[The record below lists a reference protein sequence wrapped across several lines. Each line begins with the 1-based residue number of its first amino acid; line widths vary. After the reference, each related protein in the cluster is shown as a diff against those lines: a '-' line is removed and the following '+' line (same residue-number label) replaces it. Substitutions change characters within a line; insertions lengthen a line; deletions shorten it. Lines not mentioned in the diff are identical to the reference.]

1 MERQQIHHIIY
12 VGLTAALCAAIPLSN
27 FMMSVCLLFL
37 GLNWIVEWNWAE
49 KWQRLKLHKSAMLWL
64 LFLPLL
70 CVGFVKDDD
79 ALTALD
85 FFVRKLPVCL
95 APAVVV
101 TSERMTIKE
110 LRFVLGMFVLSVLFA
125 TVYSIGFYATHDVVN
140 IREISVFISHIRFS
154 LCIDIAI
161 VLLMFVVLKMP
172 EIKAFGRWLSVVMLL
187 WLLLYLFVAQTLT
200 GIILLGVVAVVY
212 CVRLLCAKP
221 LGRRIRIG
229 VGLLLSLLSLL
240 IIYVSMLSYQY
251 FHIDEKDYVQL
262 DAYTQN
268 HRPYNNDV
276 HSMVENGS
284 YVGVYVCEEELRSEW
299 NQRSEMSYDD
309 PKVAATLIRY
319 LNSLHWRKDSA
330 AVAQLTVRD
339 VQNIEQ
345 GIANVEYTR
354 TFGLKRA
361 LYQSFFS
368 LQQYHCYG
376 VVSQSS
382 LLKRWVAWKS
392 SCELIAENPCLGVG
406 LGPHKTLLDQQQ
418 REHQT
423 MVEPISGSHNQFLTL
438 FLMGGFLLPLAFVII
453 LIYPFIEY
461 KNALGFV
468 YVAVFIVLVGSM
480 MTEDTLETQA
490 GYTLFAVM
498 DTLILYNFNTKT
510 DENA

>member
-1 MERQQIHHIIY
+1 M
-12 VGLTAALCAAIPLSN
+12 AALCAAIPLSN
-27 FMMSVCLLFL
+27 YMMSVSLLFL

-49 KWQRLKLHKSAMLWL
+49 KWHRLKSHKSAILWL

-70 CVGFVKDDD
+70 CLGFVRAGD
-79 ALTALD
+79 AVTALD
-85 FFVRKLPVCL
+85 LFARKLPVCL

-101 TSERMTIKE
+101 TSSNLSKRE
-110 LRFVLGMFVLSVLFA
+110 LRLVLGAFVVSVLFA
-125 TVYSIGFYATHDVVN
+125 TVYSIGFYATNDIVN

-161 VLLMFVVLKMP
+161 VLLMYVILKMP
-172 EIKAFGRWLSVVMLL
+172 EVRSFWRWLSVVTLA
-187 WLLLYLFVAQTLT
+187 WLLFYLFVAQTLT
-200 GIILLGVVAVVY
+200 GIILLGIVAMVY
-212 CVRLLCAKP
+212 CVRLLCVKP
-221 LGRRIRIG
+221 LERRFRIG

-240 IIYVSMLSYQY
+240 MVYVFVVSYQY
-251 FHIDEKDYVQL
+251 FHINEKDYAHL

-268 HRPYNNDV
+268 HRPYSNDI

-284 YVGVYVCEEELRSEW
+284 YVGVYVCEEELRSAW
-299 NQRSEMSYDD
+299 NQRSVKRYDD
-309 PKVAATLIRY
+309 PMVSATLIRY

-330 AVAQLTVRD
+330 AVAQLTAKD

-354 TFGLKRA
+354 TLGLKRA

-368 LQQYHCYG
+368 LQQYRCYG
-376 VVSQSS
+376 VVRQSS
-382 LLKRWVAWKS
+382 LLKRWVAWES

-406 LGPHKTLLDQQQ
+406 FGPHKLLLDQRQCA
-418 REHQT
+418 HQPSG
-423 MVEPISGSHNQFLTL
+423 EPISGSHNQFLTF

-453 LIYPFIEY
+453 LIYPFVEY
-461 KNALGFV
+461 KSSMSFV

-498 DTLILYNFNTKT
+498 NSLILYNFNAKT